1 MKATL
6 FCSAVKTPFDS
17 DYQLRVSS
25 TNCDAGEGMLEKK
38 LGSFQIDIPNDIA
51 RAFTDLSVENLQD
64 LIFEANKT
72 HITRVNDLSKQIKI
86 LAVEKE
92 NYAI

>member
-1 MKATL
+1 MKTTL

-25 TNCDAGEGMLEKK
+25 TNSDACEGMQEKK
-38 LGSFQIDIPNDIA
+38 LGSFQINIPSDIA
-51 RAFTDLSVENLQD
+51 RAFVELSMESIED
-64 LIFEANKT
+64 LILEAHKT
-72 HITRVNDLSKQIKI
+72 HVTRVNDLSKRIKM
-86 LAVEKE
+86 LAAEKE